1 MVLSMLVMRI
11 LNIFK
16 RKGLG
21 LQSRLERIQSFR
33 SLKNNNVRNRE
44 AYSQVNGLL
53 KYKKRRMYGQR
64 WIAETA
70 FASIKCMFG

>member
-1 MVLSMLVMRI
+1 MIVMRI

-21 LQSRLERIQSFR
+21 LQSRLERIPSFR
-33 SLKNNNVRNRE
+33 SLKNNNLRNRE
-44 AYSQVNGLL
+44 VYSQVNGLL

-64 WIAETA
+64 
-70 FASIKCMFG
+70 